1 MIGLR
6 PGAREWSTAP
16 GPGVVAVPELV
27 GELSTR
33 EADLARAS
41 DDFGH
46 QVHRRPLAVLH
57 PATAADVAAIVRF
70 GRECGVPVVPRGGG
84 NSVDGQAQARDGIV
98 VDLAGLATVHKVGS
112 DGVSVDA
119 GARWSAVVDATLPH
133 GAAPPVL
140 PDYLELTVGGT
151 VSVGGI
157 SGASHRH
164 GCVADTVLDVDVV
177 TPDGEVVTCSPTR
190 RADLFDA
197 VRGSQGQH
205 GIITRATVAL
215 APAHR
220 TARRYQLGYDDLDA
234 YLADQ
239 LLLIGQRRFDH
250 VAGQAR
256 YVPGTGWRFLLE
268 AVTTYSSDE
277 PDDRALLA
285 GLAHDRGAEE
295 IHTTSYA
302 DFLHRAAPAAARLR
316 ALGSWQR
323 DPHPR
328 CTFLLP
334 GRHAARFVAAVLDD
348 LTADDLGPGGG
359 TLLYPI
365 PTERLGAPRMPRA
378 DDPVSVV
385 FALLRTAP
393 ADEPETL
400 HRMRQ
405 ANLAL
410 HGAVD
415 RLGGVSYGYPTAAHE
430 DRDRPVPA
438 GQLVP

>member
-6 PGAREWSTAP
+6 PGTREWSTAP

-33 EADLARAS
+33 ESDLVRAS

-46 QVHRRPLAVLH
+46 QVYRRPLAVLH
-57 PATAADVAAIVRF
+57 PGGAADIAATVRF
-70 GRECGVPVVPRGGG
+70 GRQCGLAVVPRGGG

-98 VDLAGLATVHKVGS
+98 VDLAALAAVHEVGPNR
-112 DGVSVDA
+112 VTVDA
-119 GARWSAVVDATLPH
+119 GARWSAVVEATLPY
-133 GAAPPVL
+133 GLAPPVL

-151 VSVGGI
+151 ISVGGI

-164 GCVADTVLDVDVV
+164 GCVADTVLDLEVV
-177 TPDGEVVTCSPTR
+177 TPDGELVTCSPSL

-197 VRGSQGQH
+197 VRGGQGRH

-220 TARRYQLGYDDLDA
+220 TARRYQLAYDDLRA

-239 LLLIGQRRFDH
+239 VLLIEQRRFDH
-250 VAGQAR
+250 VGGQAR
-256 YVPGTGWRFLLE
+256 FVPGTGWRFLLE
-268 AVTTYSSDE
+268 AVTTYTSDE

-285 GLAHDRGAEE
+285 GLAHDCEAEE
-295 IHTTSYA
+295 IHTSGYA
-302 DFLHRAAPAAARLR
+302 DFLYRAAPAEARLR

-334 GRHAARFVAAVLDD
+334 GRHAATFVAAVLAG

-359 TLLYPI
+359 TLLYPV
-365 PTERLGAPRMPRA
+365 PTERLRAPRMPRA

-393 ADEPETL
+393 ADEPDTL

-405 ANLAL
+405 ANLVL
-410 HGAVD
+410 HDAVN
-415 RLGGVSYGYPTAAHE
+415 RLGGAGYGHPAADHH
-430 DRDRPVPA
+430 DRERPMSA

>member
-6 PGAREWSTAP
+6 PGTREWSTAP

-33 EADLARAS
+33 EPDLARAAA
-41 DDFGH
+41 DFGH
-46 QVHRRPLAVLH
+46 QVHRRPRAVLL
-57 PATAADVAAIVRF
+57 PAGPADVAAVVGF
-70 GRECGVPVVPRGGG
+70 GRECGLPVVPRGGG
-84 NSVDGQAQARDGIV
+84 NSVDGQAQVRDGIV
-98 VDLAGLATVHKVGS
+98 VDLAGLERVHEVRP
-112 DGVSVDA
+112 DRISVDA
-119 GARWSAVVDATLPH
+119 GARWSRVVEATLPY
-133 GAAPPVL
+133 GTAPPVL
-140 PDYLELTVGGT
+140 PDYLALTVGGT

-164 GCVADTVLDVDVV
+164 GCVADIVLDLDVV
-177 TPDGEVVTCSPTR
+177 TPEGELVTCSPTR

-215 APAHR
+215 APVHR
-220 TARRYQLGYDDLDA
+220 TARRYQLRYDDLGR

-239 LLLIGQRRFDH
+239 LLLIEQRRFDQ
-250 VAGQAR
+250 VGGQAR
-256 YVPGTGWRFLLE
+256 YVPGKGWRFLLE
-268 AVTTYSSDE
+268 AVVTYTSEE
-277 PDDRALLA
+277 PDDDALLA
-285 GLAHDRGAEE
+285 GLAHDRASQEVA
-295 IHTTSYA
+295 TTSYA
-302 DFLHRAAPAAARLR
+302 DFLHRATPVEARLR

-328 CTFLLP
+328 CTFLVP
-334 GRHAARFVAAVLDD
+334 GRHAAAFVSAVLGE

-365 PTERLGAPRMPRA
+365 PTDRLGAPRVPRA

-393 ADEPETL
+393 ADDPDTL

-410 HGAVD
+410 HAEVH
-415 RLGGVSYGYPTAAHE
+415 RLGGASYGYPTAHHE
-430 DRDRPVPA
+430 DRDRPLPA